1 MCLLKYIKGSVSDNL
16 LAVNVLTDHKKP
28 LQPAERQ
35 FYLFF
40 FFFFWKTNLVIKSH
54 F

>member
-1 MCLLKYIKGSVSDNL
+1 MCLLKYIKGPVSDNL

-28 LQPAERQ
+28 LQSAERQ
-35 FYLFF
+35 FYSFF
-40 FFFFWKTNLVIKSH
+40 FHNWKTNLVIKSH